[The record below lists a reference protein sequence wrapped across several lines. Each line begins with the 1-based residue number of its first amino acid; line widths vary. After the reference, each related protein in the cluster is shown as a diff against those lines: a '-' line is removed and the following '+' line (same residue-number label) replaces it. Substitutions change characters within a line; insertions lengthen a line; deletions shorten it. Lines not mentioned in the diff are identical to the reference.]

1 MPIKRVRVS
10 RYYSTY
16 SKTRHNS
23 YIYKVEI
30 KYIEDSNKS
39 K

>member
-1 MPIKRVRVS
+1 MLVKRVRIG

-16 SKTRHNS
+16 SKTKHNF

-30 KYIEDSNKS
+30 EDIEDSNKS
-39 K
+39 E

>member
-1 MPIKRVRVS
+1 MHIG

-16 SKTRHNS
+16 SKTRHNF

-30 KYIEDSNKS
+30 KDIEDSNKS